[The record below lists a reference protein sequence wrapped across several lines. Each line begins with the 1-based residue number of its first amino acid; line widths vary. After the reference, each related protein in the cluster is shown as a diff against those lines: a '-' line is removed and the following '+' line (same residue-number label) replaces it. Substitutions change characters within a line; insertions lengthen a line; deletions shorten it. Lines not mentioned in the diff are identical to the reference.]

1 MKSFEDLEQDIQ
13 TRYNSAIECL
23 QTPFDIICNLCLFK
37 NVISEPK
44 NLENNSIAY
53 QEYLLKLEIHN
64 EKLDI
69 LQALFNLLGQ
79 KNILLYERF
88 MHKLESRNVL

>member
-53 QEYLLKLEIHN
+53 QEYLLKLEKRISR
-64 EKLDI
+64 
-69 LQALFNLLGQ
+69 QFQTLFNL
-79 KNILLYERF
+79 KIN
-88 MHKLESRNVL
+88 